1 MITQLPAGRVTF
13 AFTDVVGSTRAFDEF
28 GDVYVAAV
36 RKMHALIA
44 ETVGEHGGA
53 VVSTEGDGAFLA
65 FPTADQALAAL
76 CAIQDNLEQA
86 ARAVAGQPG
95 TLVLRVRAGAHTGH
109 ATPVGGEYVSLAV
122 HVAARVAASAN
133 AGQVVVSQSVQ
144 HDLDKPRGVELGRYR
159 LKDIAEPVTLWRI
172 TGPDTPLRADLERV
186 TNVARPRT
194 SFIGRVD
201 ELAALRDLVDE
212 PGIVTVTGPGGLG
225 KTRLV
230 TELCLAICDVL
241 GGGAW
246 LAELAS
252 LDDPDAIPGAVAA
265 ALGAESASGV
275 DALIREL
282 RRRGDTLLVLD
293 NCEHVIE
300 QVAELTVALTD
311 ACPRLRMICT
321 SREALE
327 VDGEQVL
334 RLHPLSSR
342 TDTAQPGEAERLF
355 LERATAAGAT
365 VAPDQL
371 DAVTRACRQLDGLP
385 LALELAAA
393 RLSTVPV
400 SELAEALEAQQVRLQ
415 RRAGLRH
422 HRSLTDLVAW
432 SVRLL
437 QPGERVA
444 LQALSVFPG
453 RFDAPAAKEVLAAV
467 PGATAHSLPELTRR
481 SLVDLDGD
489 RYRLLTTIRSY
500 AADELAADTE
510 LAAAAHRAQYE
521 WALRGCPDPTEL
533 FTGFDDFDTML
544 AVLAAFNWG
553 LDSGAGELGQL
564 MRRLRYY
571 SDRTGGN
578 ELIQQAA
585 ARVLTRP
592 LPQTSEEVM
601 LQSIA
606 LAISV
611 GMGWQLRAGS
621 VDTDRVEQL
630 VAAARS
636 VADAPAL
643 YQAVGVAATTL
654 SKVGLD
660 DRAIE
665 FAMEAVE
672 LTRREPSL
680 AAFRGIQLGDLGV
693 AYFAANDRKNA
704 EKYMRQAVA
713 IAEEVGDVPNVA
725 VNRCNLAELL
735 IDRGEFGEAIDQIRP
750 VLQAAHF
757 PPITKAIALAF
768 VAEAENGLGHVDAAR
783 AIAPEAAA
791 ELGRM
796 ASLDSSLASYVDRL
810 NRVLDAIR
818 AS

>member
-1 MITQLPAGRVTF
+1 MIAQLPAGRVTF
-13 AFTDVVGSTRAFDEF
+13 AFTDVVGSTRAFDEY
-28 GDVYVAAV
+28 GELYVAAV
-36 RKMHALIA
+36 RKMHAMIA
-44 ETVGEHGGA
+44 ETVADHGGA

-86 ARAVAGQPG
+86 ARAAIDEPG
-95 TLVLRVRAGAHTGH
+95 ALVLRIRAGAHTGH

-133 AGQVVVSQSVQ
+133 AGQVIVSQSVQ
-144 HDLDKPRGVELGRYR
+144 YDLDKPRGVELGRYR
-159 LKDIAEPVTLWRI
+159 LKDIAEPVTLWRVA
-172 TGPDTPLRADLERV
+172 GPDTPLRADLERV

-201 ELAALRDLVDE
+201 ELATLRNLVDE
-212 PGIVTVTGPGGLG
+212 PGIITVTGPGGLG

-241 GGGAW
+241 AGGAW
-246 LAELAS
+246 LAELAA

-265 ALGAESASGV
+265 ALGAESASNV

-282 RRRGDTLLVLD
+282 ARRGDTLLVLD
-293 NCEHVIE
+293 NCEHMID
-300 QVAELTVALTD
+300 QVAELTVTLTD
-311 ACPRLRMICT
+311 ACPRLRVICT
-321 SREALE
+321 SREPLE

-334 RLHPLSSR
+334 RLQPLSSA
-342 TDTAQPGEAERLF
+342 DTARPGEAERLF

-365 VAPDQL
+365 VPPDEL

-400 SELAEALEAQQVRLQ
+400 SALAEALEAQQIRLQ
-415 RRAGLRH
+415 RRGGLRH

-437 QPGERVA
+437 QPGERIA

-453 RFDAPAAKEVLAAV
+453 RFDAPAAKEVLAEV
-467 PGATAHSLPELTRR
+467 PGANAHALPELTRR

-489 RYRLLTTIRSY
+489 RYRLLTTIRAY
-500 AADELAADTE
+500 AADELSGDPE
-510 LAAAAHRAQYE
+510 LAASAHRALYE
-521 WALRGCPDPTEL
+521 WALRGCPDATAL
-533 FTGFDDFDTML
+533 FSGFDDFDTML

-553 LDSGAGELGQL
+553 IDGGAGELGQL
-564 MRRLRYY
+564 MRRLRHY
-571 SDRTGGN
+571 SDLTGGN
-578 ELIQQAA
+578 DLIQQAA
-585 ARVLTRP
+585 DRVLSRP
-592 LPQTSEEVM
+592 LPRTSDEVM

-606 LAISV
+606 LAVSV
-611 GMGWQLRAGS
+611 GMGWQLRTGS
-621 VDTDRVEQL
+621 VDIGWVEQL

-636 VADAPAL
+636 VADPPAL

-660 DRAIE
+660 DRAIA
-665 FAMEAVE
+665 FAREAVE

-693 AYFAANDRKNA
+693 AYFAANDRENA
-704 EKYMRQAVA
+704 EKCMREAA
-713 IAEEVGDVPNVA
+713 TIAEELGDFSNVA

-735 IDRGEFGEAIDQIRP
+735 LDRGEFSEAIDQVRP

-757 PPITKAIALAF
+757 PPITTAIALAF
-768 VAEAENGLGHVDAAR
+768 VAEAEAGLGHLDAAR
-783 AIAPEAAA
+783 ATAPEAAA

-796 ASLDSSLASYVDRL
+796 AARDPSLTTYVNRL
-810 NRVLDAIR
+810 ERVLDAVGAR
-818 AS
+818 